1 MEIEVKRSWM
11 GGKNTWKQY
20 AFQLIDSNLKYFS
33 KIDKVKRIPRVYD
46 IIYYSQM
53 DCVNNNNII
62 D

>member
-33 KIDKVKRIPRVYD
+33 KIDKVKRINTLC
-46 IIYYSQM
+46 IYYSQM
-53 DCVNNNNII
+53 DCVNNI